1 MSNLFDIRPKL
12 KRVSSCLDPSLR
24 EMASHYYRSTQ
35 AFNETTVADA
45 VASYLRRLEE
55 ALAEEKPTC
64 ATPGW
69 IDVTVKPPRQGSYVI
84 ILTEEGAIHKAKAT
98 KGWLGGF
105 CIGNG
110 KSGTIPLSPVTHY
123 IPFKEPTKCKS

>member
-1 MSNLFDIRPKL
+1 MSNLFDVRPQL
-12 KRVSSCLDPSLR
+12 LSPTTSCHDPSLR
-24 EMASHYYRSTQ
+24 DLIWEYYRGRVTHG
-35 AFNETTVADA
+35 AVPEA
-45 VASYLRRLEE
+45 VASYIQRLER
-55 ALAEEKPTC
+55 ALAEEKPTP

-69 IDVTVKPPRQGSYVI
+69 IDVKAKPPRQGSYVI
-84 ILTEEGAIHKAKAT
+84 ILTEGGLIHKAKAT

-105 CIGNG
+105 CIGDG